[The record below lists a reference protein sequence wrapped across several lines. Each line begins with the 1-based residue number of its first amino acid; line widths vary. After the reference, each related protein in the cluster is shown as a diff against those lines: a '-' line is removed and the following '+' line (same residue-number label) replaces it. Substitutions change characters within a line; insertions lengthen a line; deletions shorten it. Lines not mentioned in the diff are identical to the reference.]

1 MKIRVTIKDID
12 DVVMMS
18 YPIDSGTNL
27 QTLYETLQKEYP
39 GKKLTISITP
49 NKLNEASRAR

>member
-18 YPIDSGTNL
+18 YPIDSVTNL

-49 NKLNEASRAR
+49 EQIK